1 MVRRRQ
7 TQPSLGIRGGLVP
20 GRRSDTKIHRC
31 SSPGR
36 EVVSSLH
43 RSCACHPPM
52 RSMPSPDYLQHL
64 TCCKRCINSCS
75 TVFLSSALLLLLYFF
90 LLFWFPNIFNLC
102 WLDPRIRG
110 SWLCTIKPGA
120 PKAGDV
126 WARTGYDELDPNK
139 MESLRE
145 TDKFLEQ

>member
-43 RSCACHPPM
+43 RSCARHPPM
-52 RSMPSPDYLQHL
+52 RSMPSPDYLQHF

-90 LLFWFPNIFNLC
+90 FYCFGSQTFSICVDWTHGFGGAGCALLNRVHLKQVMSEHGQDMMNLT
-102 WLDPRIRG
+102 L
-110 SWLCTIKPGA
+110 IKW
-120 PKAGDV
+120 KV
-126 WARTGYDELDPNK
+126 YVKLI
-139 MESLRE
+139 SS
-145 TDKFLEQ
+145 